1 MKTVELVPARAKNR
15 KRTWLLELD
24 EDEVRLLDDRDEL
37 VLTMPRDEAN
47 RRIMFP
53 SFWMSVKYLQIF
65 DERQRPYEFEAEKR
79 ARDPIQA
86 YLDRVLRQDA
96 GARGKL
102 RASGWGMLVLGV
114 FLLIAGAALLTY
126 LIVTN
131 AFISPG
137 RLRIASPFAAI
148 LMGLVFTFWGIFMI
162 RRAARLGREG
172 EEFED
177 ASE

>member
-1 MKTVELVPARAKNR
+1 MKTVELTPARAKNR

-24 EDEVRLLDDRDEL
+24 EKEVRLLDDRDEH
-37 VLTMPRDEAN
+37 VMTIPRDEAN

-65 DERQRPYEFEAEKR
+65 DERQRPYEFEVNKR
-79 ARDPIQA
+79 VSEPIQA
-86 YLDRVLRQDA
+86 YLDQILRQDA

-102 RASGWGMLVLGV
+102 KTSGWAMLFFGILLLLG
-114 FLLIAGAALLTY
+114 GSALLTY
-126 LIVTN
+126 LIATD

-148 LMGLVFTFWGIFMI
+148 LMGLVFMFWGIFMI

-177 ASE
+177 ISE